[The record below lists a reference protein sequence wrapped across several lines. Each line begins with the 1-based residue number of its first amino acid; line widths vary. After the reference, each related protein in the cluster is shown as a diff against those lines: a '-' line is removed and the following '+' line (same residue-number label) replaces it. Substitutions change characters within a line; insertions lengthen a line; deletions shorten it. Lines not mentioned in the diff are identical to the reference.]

1 MDQVLGIDG
10 GGTKTDV
17 ALVDRSGRVLRRLR
31 AAGLD
36 PMGEGDWQAVLDGIA
51 AEMGPVAGV
60 VLGLPYHG
68 EIAAISHEQ
77 AQAAGRVFGA
87 GTRVLNDVEVAFDG
101 ALCGA
106 EGVLILAG
114 TGSMAWARGPLGTHR
129 VGGWGDLFGDE
140 GSAFW
145 IGREAL
151 GRVSQALDGRR
162 GDRGFARAL
171 LARIGIQPQGLIA
184 WAYGLQ
190 PQRAGIA
197 ALAAEVSA
205 LAQAG
210 EAEALDL
217 MAQAAGHLADHGLTA
232 ARLSGTA
239 GRWSFAGGV
248 MHDPQVLRLLTGRMG
263 SAPVPPVLP
272 PVGGAVLR
280 AAQAAGWDTG
290 DAFVAAL
297 HAGLNEQDHAPIPG
311 PTRG

>member
-1 MDQVLGIDG
+1 MDRVLGIDG

-17 ALVDRSGRVLRRLR
+17 ALVDRSGRVLRRMR
-31 AAGLD
+31 TEGLD
-36 PMGEGDWQAVLDGIA
+36 PTGETDWEAVLDGIA
-51 AEMGPVAGV
+51 ADLGPVATV

-68 EIAAISHEQ
+68 EIAEISQKQ
-77 AQAAGRVFGA
+77 AQAAARVFGA
-87 GTRVLNDVEVAFDG
+87 GARVLNDVEVAFDG
-101 ALCGA
+101 ALAGA

-151 GRVSQALDGRR
+151 GRASQALDGRR
-162 GDRGFARAL
+162 VDRGFADAL
-171 LARIGIQPQGLIA
+171 LARIGVVPEGLIA

-205 LAQAG
+205 LAHAG
-210 EAEALDL
+210 EAEAREI
-217 MAQAAGHLADHGLTA
+217 MAEAAGHLACHGLTA
-232 ARLSGTA
+232 ARLCGTA
-239 GRWSFAGGV
+239 ARWSFAGGV
-248 MHDPQVLRLLTGRMG
+248 MADPLVLHSLTDRMG
-263 SAPVPPVLP
+263 LEPTPPVLP

-280 AAQAAGWDTG
+280 AALAAGWDTG
-290 DAFVAAL
+290 AAFVTTL
-297 HAGLNEQDHAPIPG
+297 KTGLNNQQDAP
-311 PTRG
+311 